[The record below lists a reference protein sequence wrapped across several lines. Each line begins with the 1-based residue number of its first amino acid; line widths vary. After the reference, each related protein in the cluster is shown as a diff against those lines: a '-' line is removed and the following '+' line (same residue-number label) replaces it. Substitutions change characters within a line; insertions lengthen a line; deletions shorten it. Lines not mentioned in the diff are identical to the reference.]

1 MALVT
6 VQRSPTPSSTSSPCV
21 SEADSGEE
29 ERRSQPRS
37 ISESFLTV
45 KGAALFLP
53 RGNGSTAPR
62 LNHRRNKHAGDL
74 QQHLQAMFTLLRPED
89 NIRLAVRLESAYLDL
104 TRYMVVVSTNGRQ
117 DTEESI
123 VLGMDFFKDSSTC
136 TMGLVLPLWSD
147 TLIHLDGDGGFS
159 VSTVNRIHIFK
170 PVSVQAMWS
179 ALQSLHKACEIART
193 HNYYPGSLYL
203 TWISYYESRINS
215 NQSFVN
221 EWNAMQDVQSHR
233 SDSPVL
239 FTDVPTERVLAE
251 RLIKTKLREIM
262 MQKDLENV
270 TSKEIRTE
278 LEMQMVCNLR
288 EFKEYIDNEMIVILR
303 QMDNPTEIFE
313 HVYLG
318 SEWNASNL
326 EDLQNRG
333 IRYILNITREID
345 NFFPGIFEYH
355 NIRVYDE
362 EATDLLAY
370 WNDTYKFISKAKKNG
385 SKCLVH
391 CKMGISRSASTV
403 IAYAM
408 KEYGWNL
415 DKAYS
420 YVKEKR
426 TVTKPNISFM
436 RQLEEYQGILLASKQ
451 RHNKLWR
458 SHSDSDLSDHRE
470 RINKSTVDRN
480 RRDST
485 STTEMPT
492 DPLAEHLY
500 HPQFLDDLD
509 AILPGAHE
517 EKIELNSGINSE
529 NEIPSKY
536 NPDDLHNG
544 ISSATM
550 PVAVTSDTK
559 SFAGCSS
566 DTFPLQDCHSD
577 KPAEALSQHEL
588 SSSPEHPM
596 VLTDLEVDELKK
608 DAVSLNLDGSSVPLL
623 EIAPQLGDHIASP
636 ESASPVSS
644 PNADAGICS
653 LSTDRIDFFS
663 AREKFIELSQENG
676 ARVQLHS
683 KTEELGGGKYSATKV
698 AAQET
703 FEKEQQVKNGQGQ
716 ISVDNLAHARD
727 KCMDNTDAKSNK
739 GNLVSKSSSKKSSLT
754 RSQSLNVISVKEI
767 VTEIESSQSSGLC
780 QSKTESVATNQI
792 QMLKRNTVHELPAD
806 FHWSS
811 ENGNTAK
818 TLCANDSLVA
828 ENDNA
833 SDLNKAEDN
842 GCHQVHLIA
851 KSYEENQETAFEE
864 SAQDG
869 SIGHKQVPKWCSGS
883 VKRATKE
890 FEERLKQEQE
900 HQSPV
905 ITLAIRKNSRIDGAT
920 ASEFVTT
927 NESEDV
933 SPELFL
939 FEDEDKERIAE
950 DQRLLFELSVP
961 QNQEPASNSQ
971 SDVMEHPLQS
981 KLDLIQ
987 AEPGSLS
994 TVEHRIVHSFETS
1007 EGLDSYTQLPK
1018 TIEIIEYTH
1027 VFKPPTS
1034 QGDNGTFGLTG
1045 EEKITVEDES
1055 PGKENEAI
1063 IQSADDPDILEV
1075 PITDIPWQPNLLPLL
1090 DAAGLAPNNKEEI
1103 EEITFT
1109 IGSPSD
1115 EVDDSLS
1122 DCEIALF
1129 ISDTTH
1135 LPKKGLEYQTH
1146 VLHLEGVTESSTD
1159 TDAEIPDKET
1169 IYSGLQEAGARIT
1182 SLQRAGDGCI
1192 TLLSHEDLELSFN
1205 RFDER
1210 IQEMKEMLNFSNL
1223 NHHLSHDTSNDRI
1236 NLLSSSLDIGNQ
1248 RSKEIEAKIRQ
1259 AGLTTPSQ
1267 MKRSASIAK
1276 LGYLELSRDD
1286 LFKKGLDS
1294 SETCQAISDSVQDTP
1309 WTLQNTSELRAEYA
1323 VEDEPR
1329 KKKCVSISLLQQDSP
1344 PTVCFAEQL
1353 KTSESIVQ
1361 SKPVEKPLIQYAK
1374 AVESS
1379 QQSPLASAEKNLPQ
1393 IKPSSPSDTEAPCP
1407 TPLIAVA
1414 PRQHHHRNHPLKQLK
1429 MTNEKKQTT
1438 NPLYNTM

>member
-6 VQRSPTPSSTSSPCV
+6 VQRSPTPSTTSSPCV

-62 LNHRRNKHAGDL
+62 INHWRNKHAGDL

-89 NIRLAVRLESAYLDL
+89 NIRLAVRLESVYPEL

-123 VLGMDFFKDSSTC
+123 VLGMDFFKDGSTC

-215 NQSFVN
+215 NQTFIN

-239 FTDVPTERVLAE
+239 FTDVPTERERTE

-333 IRYILNITREID
+333 VRYILNITREID
-345 NFFPGIFEYH
+345 NFFPGLFEYH

-370 WNDTYKFISKAKKNG
+370 WNDAYKFISKAKKNG

-415 DKAYS
+415 DKAYN

-458 SHSDSDLSDHRE
+458 SHSDSDLSDHHE
-470 RINKSTVDRN
+470 RINKSTVNLN

-485 STTEMPT
+485 STTEILT

-500 HPQFLDDLD
+500 HPQILDVFD
-509 AILPGAHE
+509 AILPGLHE
-517 EKIELNSGINSE
+517 EKIKLNSGIDAE
-529 NEIPSKY
+529 NEIPLNHY
-536 NPDDLHNG
+536 PDDLHNST
-544 ISSATM
+544 SSATM
-550 PVAVTSDTK
+550 PVTVTSNSITK
-559 SFAGCSS
+559 SCTRCSS

-588 SSSPEHPM
+588 SSSSEHPV
-596 VLTDLEVDELKK
+596 VLTDLEADELEKG
-608 DAVSLNLDGSSVPLL
+608 AVSLDSNGISAPLL
-623 EIAPQLGDHIASP
+623 EIAPQLEDHVTSQ
-636 ESASPVSS
+636 ELASPVSLS
-644 PNADAGICS
+644 NVDAGICS

-676 ARVQLHS
+676 ARAQSQS
-683 KTEELGGGKYSATKV
+683 KTEELGGGRYCATKV

-703 FEKEQQVKNGQGQ
+703 VEKQSIEGQ
-716 ISVDNLAHARD
+716 ISVDNLGHLRD
-727 KCMDNTDAKSNK
+727 KCIDNSNDAKSNK
-739 GNLVSKSSSKKSSLT
+739 ENLVSKSSSKKSSLT

-780 QSKTESVATNQI
+780 QSKTESVATNEI
-792 QMLKRNTVHELPAD
+792 RTPKRNTVHELPAD
-806 FHWSS
+806 FHWPS

-818 TLCANDSLVA
+818 KLCAKDSLVA
-828 ENDNA
+828 ENDCKKA
-833 SDLNKAEDN
+833 SDLNESKHN
-842 GCHQVHLIA
+842 GCHHVHLTA
-851 KSYEENQETAFEE
+851 KSYEEYQETAFEE

-869 SIGHKQVPKWCSGS
+869 SIDHMKVPKWCPGS

-905 ITLAIRKNSRIDGAT
+905 VTLPIRKNSRIDGAT
-920 ASEFVTT
+920 ASEFVVT
-927 NESEDV
+927 NKNEAV
-933 SPELFL
+933 SHELSL
-939 FEDEDKERIAE
+939 FKDKEKERIAE
-950 DQRLLFELSVP
+950 DQLLLSEISVP
-961 QNQEPASNSQ
+961 QNQESASGSQ
-971 SDVMEHPLQS
+971 SNVIEHPLQS
-981 KLDLIQ
+981 RLEMVQ

-994 TVEHRIVHSFETS
+994 TVEHRIIHSFETS
-1007 EGLDSYTQLPK
+1007 EEQASHIQLPK
-1018 TIEIIEYTH
+1018 KIEIIEYTH

-1034 QGDNGTFGLTG
+1034 QGDNGIFGLTG
-1045 EEKITVEDES
+1045 EEKTTIEAS
-1055 PGKENEAI
+1055 PGKVNETI
-1063 IQSADDPDILEV
+1063 IQSADDLEMV
-1075 PITDIPWQPNLLPLL
+1075 EAHSTDIPGQPHLLPLL
-1090 DAAGLAPNNKEEI
+1090 DAAGLAQNHKEI
-1103 EEITFT
+1103 EGMTVKF
-1109 IGSPSD
+1109 GSPS
-1115 EVDDSLS
+1115 EELDDVLS
-1122 DCEIALF
+1122 DYEMALF
-1129 ISDTTH
+1129 ISDTAH
-1135 LPKKGLEYQTH
+1135 LPLKGLEHQTH

-1159 TDAEIPDKET
+1159 TDKEIPNKEI
-1169 IYSGLQEAGARIT
+1169 IYSGLQETDIRMM
-1182 SLQRAGDGCI
+1182 SLQKEGDGCI
-1192 TLLSHEDLELSFN
+1192 TLLSHEDLELSFS
-1205 RFDER
+1205 RFDESIR
-1210 IQEMKEMLNFSNL
+1210 EMQEMLNFSNL
-1223 NHHLSHDTSNDRI
+1223 DHSLSHGSSNDSINHLSST
-1236 NLLSSSLDIGNQ
+1236 LGVVNQ
-1248 RSKEIEAKIRQ
+1248 RAKEIEAKIRQ

-1294 SETCQAISDSVQDTP
+1294 PAAYQAFSDSIQNTSWTVQS
-1309 WTLQNTSELRAEYA
+1309 TSELRAECA
-1323 VEDEPR
+1323 VEDEPS
-1329 KKKCVSISLLQQDSP
+1329 KKKCVSISIIQQDP
-1344 PTVCFAEQL
+1344 QPTMCFAEQL

-1361 SKPVEKPLIQYAK
+1361 SNPVEKPLIQYAK
-1374 AVESS
+1374 AVESA
-1379 QQSPLASAEKNLPQ
+1379 QQSPLASAEENLPQ
-1393 IKPSSPSDTEAPCP
+1393 IKPSSPSDTDAPCP

-1414 PRQHHHRNHPLKQLK
+1414 PRQHHHRTHPLKRLK
-1429 MTNEKKQTT
+1429 MTNEKKRTA